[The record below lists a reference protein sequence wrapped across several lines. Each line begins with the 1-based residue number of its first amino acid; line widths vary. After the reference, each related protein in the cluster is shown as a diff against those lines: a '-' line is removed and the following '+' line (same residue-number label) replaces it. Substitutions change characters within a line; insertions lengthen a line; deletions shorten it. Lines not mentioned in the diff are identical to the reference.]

1 MATKSLEQLVRE
13 TASFCEDMVEAQP
26 MCEQVR
32 QRIGAIADIVEKSLQ
47 ATAVVHEVKATL
59 HNILTQFHAFLGRTT
74 RRHTAFRIAS
84 SRTVEEKCLQFHL
97 DLDAL
102 LETIEVPEEYAKT
115 VASWRN
121 QYEDALQTQRA
132 AFAVLSQDRIA
143 MMRELRDERDQAEAL
158 TLIMYEHKRS
168 DGGYTESGLKTLSNA
183 FSTIARFSR
192 AQVPAVPKLFIPFYE
207 A

>member
-1 MATKSLEQLVRE
+1 MTTDHFEQSLRDAFYL
-13 TASFCEDMVEAQP
+13 CEGMVEAQP

-32 QRIGAIADIVEKSLQ
+32 QRIAAIAEMVADSSAPQ
-47 ATAVVHEVKATL
+47 CEVIKPTL
-59 HNILTQFHAFLGRTT
+59 IDKITEFNAFLGRTT
-74 RRHTAFRIAS
+74 RRQTVFRIAS
-84 SRTVEEKCLQFHL
+84 SRTVEEKCLQVHL

-102 LETIEVPEEYAKT
+102 LGTIEIPEAYTKT

-132 AFAVLSQDRIA
+132 AYNALSQDRIA

-168 DGGYTESGLKTLSNA
+168 DGGYTEAGLKTLSNA

-192 AQVPAVPKLFIPFYE
+192 AQVPAVPKLFVPFYE
-207 A
+207 AP